1 MRQTTQGLDTGVASP
16 DTQLSN
22 KPSGPKAQNTESVA
36 QPPLP
41 PDRLS
46 PFCRTILK
54 WARKNFLAIVAIAIS
69 ATSAY
74 FAYQSKSIGLKNFD
88 TQSRNDRPTIA
99 IINAGVEGFG
109 EEKINL
115 SLQFKNIAT
124 KTAYSLTI
132 VVVGLDPKTENARQL
147 AHIAGTDPMRND
159 NSFTTSAPIMRSE
172 MLPVVVLCMLYAD
185 EDRQGF
191 TEHLYYD
198 APDAS
203 KITGRIALS
212 TLAPEPYKRV
222 DELKICRM

>member
-1 MRQTTQGLDTGVASP
+1 MRQTTQGLDTGVASSA
-16 DTQLSN
+16 TQLSA
-22 KPSGPKAQNTESVA
+22 KPSGLKVQNTESVA

-74 FAYQSKSIGLKNFD
+74 LAYQSKSIGLKNLD

-99 IINAGVEGFG
+99 ITNASVEGFG

-124 KTAYSLTI
+124 KTAYSLAI
-132 VVVGLDPKTENARQL
+132 VVVGLDPKTDKARQL
-147 AHIAGTDPMRND
+147 AHITGTDPMRHD
-159 NSFTTSAPIMRSE
+159 NSFTTSAPIKRSE

-185 EDRQGF
+185 EDKQGF
-191 TEHLYYD
+191 SEHLYYD

-203 KITGRIALS
+203 KITGRVALS